1 MTGPKGANVVRL
13 YFQKWNERKM
23 NDAIDLFTDD
33 CTYEDT
39 LYPEK
44 FVGKD
49 QLRFHLLRVADA
61 LPASFAFVV
70 DAVSEGEGEFVGVQ
84 WHVENDGKPLPFT
97 RGSSM
102 YTLDPT
108 RTKIKSGFDVPEP
121 TVKSGSFSLGVST
134 SNGGVWSLRSTL
146 YCGQTIVVTPSP
158 LLIHAPQCAASLCVQ
173 ILSVVSKLLDSP
185 KRALPLGAWFFYN
198 WFVFLSNV
206 APGPNALS
214 LDPATWK
221 EVRWF
226 TCLEKYLYAHWP
238 SRHLW
243 LGPPA

>member
-1 MTGPKGANVVRL
+1 MTGPKGADVVRL

-134 SNGGVWSLRSTL
+134 SKGGVWSLGSTL
-146 YCGQTIVVTPSP
+146 YCGQTIVVTPT
-158 LLIHAPQCAASLCVQ
+158 LLLNLAPHSIRCLSVWADPECGVQAAGLAQAGAASGGVGFLQLVCLPVQ
-173 ILSVVSKLLDSP
+173 
-185 KRALPLGAWFFYN
+185 RGAGAQRPLARPSHVEG
-198 WFVFLSNV
+198 
-206 APGPNALS
+206 GPLVYMFGKVPICPLA
-214 LDPATWK
+214 
-221 EVRWF
+221 
-226 TCLEKYLYAHWP
+226 
-238 SRHLW
+238 
-243 LGPPA
+243 